1 MAQID
6 NPSGVTQAQ
15 LDSLAATIPTA
26 SLTTP
31 PAVSDSGAVGSDT
44 MMYAKADHTHAS
56 KARKARMTS
65 ATDGTIIWTFA
76 TPFPAGVVPR
86 CYGQAVTAVG
96 VTDVINV
103 QTEGE
108 PTNTGVKMR
117 VNRTNKAAVSLIGLT
132 ILSVPSSPGATTVD
146 LLALEP

>member
-1 MAQID
+1 MGGVY
-6 NPSGVTQAQ
+6 SG
-15 LDSLAATIPTA
+15 DFATKADIPTA
-26 SLTTP
+26 ATDTP
-31 PAVSDSGAVGSDT
+31 PAVSDTGAQGVET
-44 MMYAKADHTHAS
+44 MVYAKADHTHAS

-65 ATDGTIIWTFA
+65 AADGTITWTFS

-96 VTDVINV
+96 VTDVVNV

-117 VNRTNKAAVSLIGLT
+117 VNRTNKTAVSLLGLT